1 MKILIYLIL
10 ITNMGTKLIFDFT
23 KDSDI
28 KNWDVIDDIVMG
40 GKSSG
45 SFKLNT
51 DGYGVFKG
59 NVSLEN
65 NGGFSSVKYKFPRIL
80 IENKSKI
87 SFKIKGDGKDYQFR
101 IKENSA
107 DRHSYISLFSTTRD
121 WQEIEIPL
129 NNFHPSFRGKKLD
142 IPNFSEQH
150 IEEISFLISNKNEE
164 NFELLIEKIELK

>member
-23 KDSDI
+23 TQSDI
-28 KNWDVIDDIVMG
+28 KNWNVIDDIVMG

-87 SFKIKGDGKDYQFR
+87 LCIFL
-101 IKENSA
+101 SA
-107 DRHSYISLFSTTRD
+107 NL
-121 WQEIEIPL
+121 
-129 NNFHPSFRGKKLD
+129 
-142 IPNFSEQH
+142 
-150 IEEISFLISNKNEE
+150 
-164 NFELLIEKIELK
+164 

>member
-23 KDSDI
+23 TQSDI
-28 KNWDVIDDIVMG
+28 KNWNVIDDIVMG

-101 IKENSA
+101 IKDNSA
-107 DRHSYISLFSTTRD
+107 DRHSYISLFSTTED

-129 NNFHPSFRGKKLD
+129 NNFYPSFRGKKLD